1 MNKTALILG
10 AYFLTSGCRSS
21 YDESKHK
28 VEVAPTPKSTGN
40 QPQVEVPAI
49 PSSVAPTQPAA
60 VPSKPTDES
69 ADAAPKPVVDPGSIA
84 VEHTASQVELTK
96 YNCKGTAVITDSGL
110 DKNLNG
116 LLEESEIQETRID
129 CTEVVPGS

>member
-1 MNKTALILG
+1 MNKKALILG
-10 AYFLTSGCRSS
+10 AYFLSSGCRSS

-28 VEVAPTPKSTGN
+28 VEVAPTPKTTGN
-40 QPQVEVPAI
+40 QPQVEMPAV
-49 PSSVAPTQPAA
+49 PSSVAPTQPTTTPAKT
-60 VPSKPTDES
+60 SEDS
-69 ADAAPKPVVDPGSIA
+69 ADVTPKPAIDPGTIA

-96 YNCKGTAVITDSGL
+96 YNCKGTALITDSGM
-110 DKNLNG
+110 DKNHNG